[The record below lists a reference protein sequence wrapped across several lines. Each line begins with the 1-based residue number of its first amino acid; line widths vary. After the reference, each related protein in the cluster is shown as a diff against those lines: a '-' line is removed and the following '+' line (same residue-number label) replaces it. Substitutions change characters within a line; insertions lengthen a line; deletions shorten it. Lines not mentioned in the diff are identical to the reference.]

1 MYWRA
6 AQRRMVMTQLEDM
19 IIAGKHES
27 SSDSIDEL
35 VDEPIRE
42 IPYDLYKALA
52 NGDPSN
58 LVTCAYANA

>member
-1 MYWRA
+1 
-6 AQRRMVMTQLEDM
+6 MTQLEDM